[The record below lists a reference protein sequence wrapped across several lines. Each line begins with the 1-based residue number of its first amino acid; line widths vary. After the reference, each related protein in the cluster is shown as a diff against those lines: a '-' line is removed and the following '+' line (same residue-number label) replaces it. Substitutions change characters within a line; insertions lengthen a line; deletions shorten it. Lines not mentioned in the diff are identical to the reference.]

1 MLLTVPF
8 LISICISG
16 LFLIAGI
23 VLKSLGYLFSFAPK
37 LAKKNGTTISN
48 ILDKRKAAPHSA
60 TLLQSETNISNKD
73 DYGK

>member
-37 LAKKNGTTISN
+37 LAKKRMEQLFPIS
-48 ILDKRKAAPHSA
+48 
-60 TLLQSETNISNKD
+60 
-73 DYGK
+73 